1 MNSFT
6 RCMIV
11 VMFLMSVP
19 VITAYDIKQGG
30 ELERM
35 NTMLIITTIGAA
47 MMAAMA
53 IFIRMK
59 AIKKPATAKKI
70 ILPPLFMS
78 TGFLMFLH
86 EPTHITM
93 SQTIEALSVGLIFS
107 LLLIKTSSFEI
118 REQHIYMKRSKAFVF
133 ILFGLLI
140 ARIIFKLLIGDAINI
155 EELGAMFFIL
165 AYGMIIPWR
174 IFMLITY
181 KKMER
186 QMRLEEENTAMAF
199 RS

>member
-1 MNSFT
+1 MNS
-6 RCMIV
+6 
-11 VMFLMSVP
+11 
-19 VITAYDIKQGG
+19 
-30 ELERM
+30 
-35 NTMLIITTIGAA
+35 MLIVTTIGAA
-47 MMAAMA
+47 FMATIA

-59 AIKKPATAKKI
+59 AIKKPASVKKI

-78 TGFLMFLH
+78 TGFLMFLY
-86 EPTHITM
+86 EPTHITF

-118 REQHIYMKRSKAFVF
+118 RDQHIYMKRSKAFVF

-140 ARIIFKLLIGDAINI
+140 ARILFKLIIGDAINI

-174 IFMLITY
+174 IFMLVTY

-186 QMRLEEENTAMAF
+186 QMRLEDKNTAIAF
-199 RS
+199 RP